1 MTLPSSCGRC
11 TDRKGIAIL
20 IPDRSFIETELASGG
35 LNPVIYVYS
44 ETDSTNTRAREIL
57 KDSDGE
63 ILVLASAQ
71 TQGKGSHGRSFFSP
85 ADTGLYFTAS
95 FSGLAFDLPVTF
107 AAAVASVNA
116 LKKYG
121 ITTEVKW
128 VNDIMIS
135 GRKAGGILCERLPG
149 GQVIV
154 GIGINLEEPQGGF
167 PADIS
172 DIAASVGSKS
182 GIRDMLAVEL
192 YRELEKTVRMEGGEI
207 IERYRAV
214 CGTTDRLISF
224 SLDGSRKTGTARS
237 VGNDGSL
244 LVELEGGETV
254 SLVSG
259 DVSIRYETDC

>member
-1 MTLPSSCGRC
+1 M
-11 TDRKGIAIL
+11 

-35 LNPVIYVYS
+35 LNPVLYVYS

-57 KDSDGE
+57 KDCTGE

-95 FSGLAFDLPVTF
+95 FSGLAFDHPVTF
-107 AAAVASVNA
+107 AAAVAAVKA
-116 LKKYG
+116 LDTFG
-121 ITTEVKW
+121 IRTEVKW

-154 GIGINLEEPQGGF
+154 GIGINLEEPEGGF

-192 YRELEKTVRMEGGEI
+192 YRELEKTVRMDAREI
-207 IERYRAV
+207 IGAYADI
-214 CGTTDRLISF
+214 CGTTGRRISF
-224 SLDGSRKTGTARS
+224 EREGCRTCGTARS
-237 VGNDGSL
+237 VGEDGSL
-244 LVELEGGETV
+244 IVELDGGETV
-254 SLVSG
+254 RLVSG